1 MKNSYQLIT
10 VLSLALLLAA
20 CGSSSKDP
28 DADGDG
34 VADKHDVFPQ
44 DARESK
50 DSDDDGIG
58 DNADAF
64 PTDATETLDTD
75 NDTIGDNTDN
85 CPTVANTNQTNQDND
100 SAGDACDVFPQDT
113 TETEDSDNDGVGDNS
128 DVFPTDATETIDTD
142 NDTIGNNADNCPNT
156 ANTNQINTDANF
168 ENGDIFGDACDADD
182 DNDNTLD
189 VSDIF
194 PLDPA
199 ESIDED
205 IDGIGD
211 NKDLDIDSPKNQE
224 ENSISLTR
232 LLATG
237 RATRFIGPQANSNFS
252 YINNKTV
259 NAGDVNNDGFDD
271 MLVSI
276 PGYKQ
281 DPAAAH
287 YTGIVY
293 LFFGGQTPWPQTI
306 DLTNIPA
313 SVPHVI
319 FEKQSTDD
327 SHTFLGFSLAALG
340 DVNGD
345 SIDDFAISAYKAN
358 SSTLG
363 NAGAVHIVYGR
374 TTWLADAAAAENH
387 TISYASLK
395 ADYALSFYGDVA
407 DANIGFSI
415 ANVGDFNG
423 DGVADIA
430 MGQPRYNSAGA
441 TLVGRIYILFGG
453 AQFNQPVGTI
463 TAIAA
468 VPEAQRL
475 RITGSDEVRG
485 QLGYYIMPL
494 ANFDNDI
501 NNTHDV
507 LAMSASTK
515 EGIVIFGQKNPPAN
529 IELTIPMTTDY
540 GFVIDGAGR
549 AFDDV
554 AVGNLLADDSNA
566 QEILLIEGLS
576 TYIIKGGVG
585 NWPASIDTSNLP
597 EEYGTVGSFQPS
609 HSTNI
614 SATILPDSNQDG
626 LDEPLIS
633 TPNTDDDMGRVLKIK
648 NTAKWIT
655 EPSTPLSVDSN
666 IQNIINDVIVEN
678 TFFRTLSVLGDMDSD
693 GQQEFVLNAWQTPTI
708 NGTASGDFYVVKG
721 FASVYPK

>member
-10 VLSLALLLAA
+10 VLSLAILLAA

-28 DADGDG
+28 DTDGD
-34 VADKHDVFPQ
+34 
-44 DARESK
+44 
-50 DSDDDGIG
+50 
-58 DNADAF
+58 
-64 PTDATETLDTD
+64 
-75 NDTIGDNTDN
+75 TISDNTDN
-85 CPTVANTNQTNQDND
+85 CPTVVNTNQANQDND
-100 SAGDACDVFPQDT
+100 SAGDACDAFPQDA
-113 TETEDSDNDGVGDNS
+113 TETLDSDNDGVGDNS

-281 DPAAAH
+281 DLAKDH
-287 YTGIVY
+287 RTGIVY

-306 DLTNIPA
+306 DLTDIPT

-327 SHTFLGFSLAALG
+327 SHTYFGKGLTALG

-345 SIDDFAISAYKAN
+345 TIDDFAISAYKAN

-374 TTWLADAAAAENH
+374 TSWLVDAGDDH

-515 EGIVIFGQKNPPAN
+515 EGIVIFGQKNPSAN
-529 IELTIPMTTDY
+529 IEVTTSMTDH

-554 AVGNLLADDSNA
+554 VVGNLLADSSNA
-566 QEILLIEGLS
+566 QEILLIQGSS

-585 NWPASIDTSNLP
+585 NWPASIDIANLP
-597 EEYGTVGSFQPS
+597 EEYGIAVPFSG
-609 HSTNI
+609 TNF
-614 SATILPDSNQDG
+614 TRLGMLPDSNQDG
-626 LDEPLIS
+626 LDEPLI
-633 TPNTDDDMGRVLKIK
+633 TLVNTSDYIDRVQKIV

-655 EPSTPLSVDSN
+655 ESSTPLSVNSS
-666 IQNIINDVIVEN
+666 IQNIMNDVDDESI
-678 TFFRTLSVLGDMDSD
+678 LSLGVLGDMDND
-693 GQQEFVLNAWQTPTI
+693 GVVEFVLNAWQAET
-708 NGTASGDFYVVKG
+708 NVGTAAGEFYVVKG
-721 FASVYPK
+721 FAQVYPK